1 MKKFRIIK
9 SRPIKEEE
17 EVIDQ
22 QDQDV
27 APQQPEITY
36 ESNPLEFM
44 LMKYPTLTKT
54 LTDLLTENFRDYI
67 VGVYIMA
74 PKPTIFKIVLHNNR
88 SFHLIFMGDEKYE
101 AKVSGKKYWLSN
113 IGEFE
118 NAVMSIADLLML
130 GTPPSTQGPETEMA
144 SSPEEETSTITPEET
159 PEEEA
164 PEEIAESKKKF
175 LLNLLENIVTELTIS
190 PDYQTKK
197 GPNPYYTVTP
207 EVESNVKK
215 ALKGKADTSNLLFKN
230 VEKPGTLIYQEKGNN
245 YFQIMNLIDGKAKA
259 TKYYIALSKSS
270 VTGHYGES
278 SKGSGGGAE
287 QTAVQESAQC
297 LVNAIR
303 YNKGKDITP
312 KDLIATNIKSA
323 SKRIDTSSSLEEMVT
338 FLKDNPDW
346 QVTASSTANA
356 LAKQYPS
363 NFTFYRQSGIV
374 PRIEAA
380 AKIALKNAGVD
391 ANINKWNPA
400 DMWMATDEVKDI
412 EFPTDL
418 QKLNALIAKLFNAKK
433 LIGVSLKKCSACKVE
448 VYNNPKVAKA
458 TTKFD
463 KIEPIDKNIFAT
475 KDIYLSFEGGKVQFR
490 NFNDITSWQGEIK
503 GKEASGGKIGQGIV
517 SSILKSLGQP
527 GLSNQKEILTSCQK
541 PDAGFISNFYK
552 LYNNTKSLSKVSA
565 EEFTNN
571 FKKAPLGNR
580 TSNYFNVEFLNQ
592 FGKLSSD
599 NKDKFISEL
608 VGYAKSSSSFSS
620 IFAKVS

>member
-1 MKKFRIIK
+1 MKTIRIIK
-9 SRPIKEEE
+9 SRPLKEEE
-17 EVIDQ
+17 VVDQ
-22 QDQDV
+22 LPQDT
-27 APQQPEITY
+27 APERPEITY

-44 LMKYPTLTKT
+44 LQKYPTLTET
-54 LTDLLTENFRDYI
+54 LVKLLTEDFRNYI
-67 VGVYIMA
+67 TGVYIMA

-88 SFHLIFMGDEKYE
+88 SFYLTYMGKCYE
-101 AKVSGKKYWLSN
+101 AKVSGKKFWLLKVSELETAT
-113 IGEFE
+113 IE
-118 NAVMSIADLLML
+118 IANLLML
-130 GTPPSTQGPETEMA
+130 GTPPTTQGPETEIA
-144 SSPEEETSTITPEET
+144 AAPEETPAETPEET
-159 PEEEA
+159 PAEEEGS
-164 PEEIAESKKKF
+164 PDEITESKKKF

-197 GPNPYYTVTP
+197 GPNPYYTITP
-207 EVESNVKK
+207 EAESNVKK

-312 KDLIATNIKSA
+312 KDLTATNIKSA
-323 SKRIDTSSSLEEMVT
+323 SKRTDTSSSLEEMVT

-374 PRIEAA
+374 LRIEAA

-448 VYNNPKVAKA
+448 VYNNPKVAKS

-527 GLSNQKEILTSCQK
+527 GLSNQREILTSCQK

-592 FGKLSSD
+592 FGKLSSND
-599 NKDKFISEL
+599 KDKFISEL

>member
-1 MKKFRIIK
+1 MKKIKIIK
-9 SRPIKEEE
+9 SRSLKEVDDEVVDQTLTNDKPEE
-17 EVIDQ
+17 L
-22 QDQDV
+22 
-27 APQQPEITY
+27 TY
-36 ESNPLEFM
+36 ESNPLEFI
-44 LMKYPTLTKT
+44 LQKYPSLTATLTE
-54 LTDLLTENFRDYI
+54 LLTEDFRDYLNGI
-67 VGVYIMA
+67 YIMA
-74 PKPTIFKIVLHNNR
+74 PKPTVFKVVLHNNQY
-88 SFHLIFMGDEKYE
+88 FYLTWMGKTYE
-101 AKVSGKKYWLSN
+101 AKISGKKYWLSS
-113 IGEFE
+113 IGELE
-118 NAVMSIADLLML
+118 RATIEIANLLML
-130 GTPPSTQGPETEMA
+130 GTPPSTQGPEAEM
-144 SSPEEETSTITPEET
+144 TSTPEET
-159 PEEEA
+159 PEEETSEEVPAEEEA
-164 PEEIAESKKKF
+164 PEEIQEGKKRF
-175 LLNLLENIVTELTIS
+175 LLNLLENIVNELTIS

-215 ALKGKADTSNLLFKN
+215 ALKGKADTNNLLFKS
-230 VEKPGTLIYQEKGNN
+230 VEKPGTLIYQEKGSN
-245 YFQIMNLIDGKAKA
+245 YFQIMNLVDGKAKA

-312 KDLIATNIKSA
+312 KDLTATNIKSA
-323 SKRIDTSSSLEEMVT
+323 SKRTDTSSSLEEIVT

-346 QVTASSTANA
+346 QTTASSTANA

-374 PRIEAA
+374 PKIEAS
-380 AKIALKNAGVD
+380 AKIALKNAGVE

-400 DMWMATDEVKDI
+400 DMWMATDEIKDI

-418 QKLNALIAKLFNAKK
+418 QKLNALLAKLFNAKK

-448 VYNNPKVAKA
+448 VYNNPKVAKS

-503 GKEASGGKIGQGIV
+503 GKEASGGKIGHGIV
-517 SSILKSLGQP
+517 SSILKSLGQS

-541 PDAGFISNFYK
+541 PDDGFINSFYK

-565 EEFTNN
+565 EEFANN

-599 NKDKFISEL
+599 NKDAFISEL

>member
-1 MKKFRIIK
+1 MKTIKIIK
-9 SRPIKEEE
+9 SRPLKEEE
-17 EVIDQ
+17 VVDQ
-22 QDQDV
+22 LPQDT
-27 APQQPEITY
+27 APEQPEITY

-44 LMKYPTLTKT
+44 LQKYPTLTET
-54 LTDLLTENFRDYI
+54 LVKLLTEDFRNYI
-67 VGVYIMA
+67 IGVYIMA

-88 SFHLIFMGDEKYE
+88 SFYLTYMGKCYE
-101 AKVSGKKYWLSN
+101 AKVSGKKFWLLKVSELETAT
-113 IGEFE
+113 IE
-118 NAVMSIADLLML
+118 IANLLML
-130 GTPPSTQGPETEMA
+130 GTPPTTQGPETEMA
-144 SSPEEETSTITPEET
+144 AAPEETPAETPEET
-159 PEEEA
+159 PAEEEGA
-164 PEEIAESKKKF
+164 PEEIQESKKKF

-197 GPNPYYTVTP
+197 GPNPYYTITP
-207 EVESNVKK
+207 EAESNVKK
-215 ALKGKADTSNLLFKN
+215 ALKGKADTNNLLFKN

-245 YFQIMNLIDGKAKA
+245 YFQIMNLIDGKVKA

-312 KDLIATNIKSA
+312 KDLTATNIKSA
-323 SKRIDTSSSLEEMVT
+323 SKRTDTSSSLEEIVT

-346 QVTASSTANA
+346 QTTASSTANA

-400 DMWMATDEVKDI
+400 DMWMATDEIKDI

-448 VYNNPKVAKA
+448 VYNNPKVAKS

-527 GLSNQKEILTSCQK
+527 GLSNQREILTSCQK